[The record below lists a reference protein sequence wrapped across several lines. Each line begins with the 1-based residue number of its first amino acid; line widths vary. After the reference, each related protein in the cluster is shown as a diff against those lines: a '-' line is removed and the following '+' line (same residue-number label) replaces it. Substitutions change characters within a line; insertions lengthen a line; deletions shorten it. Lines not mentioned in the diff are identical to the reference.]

1 MQNSDIKVSVL
12 VPVYNVEDLLPR
24 CLDSIVN
31 QTLKEI
37 EIVCVNDASPDGSLK
52 ILEEYA
58 ERDPR
63 IKVITHS
70 NNMGLMMARRTGY
83 QNALGRYVVFCDSDD
98 FIPQD
103 ALEKLYDAA
112 TRTDADITVGALY
125 MINEKGKRKLRPR
138 YYVGGKSGKEY
149 LRNILSGTTCS
160 LCGSLFKREIF
171 VSHDYLTL
179 QNQTISEDRLLLTQI
194 LLGAEPSVTVI
205 TNPTYFYWINTQSI
219 TRRVLTKELLREQLK
234 ALFLSYDIV
243 DKHSTELT
251 RENNIF
257 IIRYLTYYL
266 EQVPWRYL
274 IRDYNDTSRRLLKFH
289 DIKRYA
295 PAHLVYHSQ
304 LLLRVPFYRH
314 IAWSGRKLLR
324 KLQGKI

>member
-1 MQNSDIKVSVL
+1 MQSSDIKVSVL

-31 QTLKEI
+31 QTLRGI
-37 EIVCVNDASPDGSLK
+37 EIVCVNDASPDSSHK
-52 ILEEYA
+52 ILEDYA
-58 ERDPR
+58 KRDPR
-63 IKVITHS
+63 IKVITHPT
-70 NNMGLMMARRTGY
+70 NMGLMMSRHTGY
-83 QNALGRYVVFCDSDD
+83 QNARGQYVFFCDSDD
-98 FIPQD
+98 FIPED

-112 TRTDADITVGALY
+112 IRTDADITVGALY
-125 MINEKGKRKLRPR
+125 MINEKGERKLRPR
-138 YYVGGKSGKEY
+138 DCVGGKSGKEY

-160 LCGSLFKREIF
+160 LCGSIFKREIF
-171 VSHDYLTL
+171 EQHSYLTFH
-179 QNQTISEDRLLLTQI
+179 NQTFSEDRLLLTQI
-194 LLGAEPSVTVI
+194 LLTTEPSVTVI
-205 TNPTYFYWINTQSI
+205 TNPTYYYWVNTQSI
-219 TRRVLTKELLREQLK
+219 TRRNLTKELLREQLK
-234 ALFLSYDIV
+234 ALFLAYDIV
-243 DKHSTELT
+243 DKHSPDLKN
-251 RENNIF
+251 ENNIF

-274 IRDYNDTSRRLLKFH
+274 IKDYNDTSQRLLKFP

-314 IAWSGRKLLR
+314 IAWTGRKLLR